1 MEGAALE
8 LRKMLE
14 DSFKRNT
21 ASGLLFSGG
30 LDSGVLAALRPD
42 INAITV
48 SLKTFGEDIH
58 YSELIA
64 KELKL
69 KRIYRSVDIEE
80 AIESIPEVI
89 KILKSFDPALPN
101 DLVVY
106 FGLKL
111 AKEKGINEVATG
123 DGSDEIFAG
132 YSFMQEMDDFAE
144 YIKRI
149 SAQMTF
155 SSNDLGEF
163 FDIKIVQPFIEKD
176 IIDFSLGLDAD
187 LKIRR
192 ETGNVWGKWILRKA
206 FEDML
211 PGNLI
216 WQSKRPLEFGSGMTE
231 LRRIISERISDEEFK
246 ENSSHVK
253 FISKDHYYYYK
264 IYKEVIG
271 QIPESKEDEK
281 ECPGCGAGIK
291 KDKFHCRI
299 CGHVLDWKA

>member
-1 MEGAALE
+1 VKDTALA
-8 LRKMLE
+8 LRKKLT
-14 DSFKRNT
+14 DSFKRNK

-48 SLKTFGEDIH
+48 SLETFGEDIN

-64 KELKL
+64 KELNL

-80 AIESIPEVI
+80 AIEAIPEVI
-89 KILKSFDPALPN
+89 RILKSFDPALPN

-111 AKEKGINEVATG
+111 AKEKRINEVATG

-132 YSFMQEMDDFAE
+132 YSFMQEMDNFTE

-149 SAQMTF
+149 SEHMTF

-163 FDIKIVQPFIEKD
+163 LNIKIVQPFIEKD

-192 ETGNVWGKWILRKA
+192 ENGNVWGKWILRKA

-211 PGNLI
+211 PSDLI

-231 LRRIISERISDEEFK
+231 LRRIISERVSDEEFK
-246 ENSSHVK
+246 ENTSSVK
-253 FISKDHYYYYK
+253 FISKDHYCK
-264 IYKEVIG
+264 
-271 QIPESKEDEK
+271 
-281 ECPGCGAGIK
+281 
-291 KDKFHCRI
+291 I
-299 CGHVLDWKA
+299 CGYVLDWKA